1 VYAPVTGTV
10 VEVNG
15 ALVDEPSLLNTS
27 PYEQGWI
34 AKIKLA
40 DEKQIDAL
48 MDEEAYK
55 KHTE

>member
-27 PYEQGWI
+27 PYEEGWI

-40 DEKQIDAL
+40 DEKEIDAL